1 MARRASHRISPGRT
15 LAGLAAGCL
24 GLWLSVTGCAA
35 APTPPAAPAPAAA
48 TAHTHASASA
58 AAPAAA
64 PTPALARASAPA
76 AAVGGAAT
84 ATATVATAAAT
95 AAATAHVATAAASAD
110 IAAGQRVFARCAS
123 CHQIGGTAGAF
134 FGPQLTG
141 IVNRPA
147 AATGDFAYSPA
158 MKAERAAGLVWTEQN
173 LAAFIRDPSKTVPG
187 TSMRFWGLSDAR
199 QIADLIA
206 YLRSVK

>member
-1 MARRASHRISPGRT
+1 
-15 LAGLAAGCL
+15 
-24 GLWLSVTGCAA
+24 
-35 APTPPAAPAPAAA
+35 
-48 TAHTHASASA
+48 
-58 AAPAAA
+58 
-64 PTPALARASAPA
+64 
-76 AAVGGAAT
+76 
-84 ATATVATAAAT
+84 
-95 AAATAHVATAAASAD
+95 
-110 IAAGQRVFARCAS
+110 VFARCAS

-158 MKAERAAGLVWTEQN
+158 MKAKRAAGLVWTEQN
-173 LAAFIRDPSKTVPG
+173 LAAFIRDPTKVVPG
-187 TSMRFWGLSDAR
+187 TSMRFWGLSDPR